1 MSGSQKALLFD
12 IDGTLA
18 DTDALH
24 LQAFNQIFAPRGHV
38 FDRARASKE
47 LMGFS
52 NASIGERF
60 LSEEPPERRLAIMDE
75 KEAAFRRLVAGKIA
89 PLPGLMPL
97 LARADQAGVP
107 MVAVTNAPR
116 LNAEMLLAGLGISDR
131 FRRVVIGD
139 ELSHGKPHP
148 MPYLEGLRAVNAAAR
163 FSVAFEDSRSGV
175 LAASAAGIA
184 TIGIRTSLGHADLI
198 EAGALATAENFD
210 DPKLIDLVAATM
222 NW

>member
-1 MSGSQKALLFD
+1 MPNSEKALLFD

-24 LQAFNQIFAPRGHV
+24 LQAFNQIFGPHGHV

-60 LSEEPPERRLAIMDE
+60 LPDESPQRRLAIMDE
-75 KEAAFRRLVAGKIA
+75 KEAAFRKLVDGKIK

-97 LARADQAGVP
+97 LARADRAGVP

-131 FRRVVIGD
+131 FKRVVIGD

-148 MPYLEGLRAVNAAAR
+148 MPYLEGLRAVNAAAK

-175 LAASAAGIA
+175 QAASAAGIA

-198 EAGALATAENFD
+198 EAGALTTAENFD
-210 DPKLIDLVAATM
+210 DPELIDLVAATM